1 MPNQRASVFPKRSQ
15 PACSWKLAR
24 LEARGAVPGE
34 GDWFPATVPGAV
46 QLDWAKARGLPD
58 YAYGSNVLHYAGLED
73 YHWLYR
79 TEVPRIALA
88 KGERLFFYCGG
99 ADFQCEVRLGGVL
112 IHAQIGMLTGFDLD
126 VSAAP
131 AGSPIE
137 ILIFPAPKRH
147 ALPADRSQAS
157 HVTKAAVS
165 YGWDWQPR
173 LIPLGLCDDS
183 GFEVRPA
190 AHLRSVDFAYVL
202 PDDFSAADI
211 TVSVEL
217 SEPALPFKWT
227 LSDQAGNQML
237 ESERP
242 SARLA
247 RPRLWWTHDH
257 GTPSLYVLEVTVAGG
272 DVLRRTVG
280 FRRLFVFL

>member
-1 MPNQRASVFPKRSQ
+1 
-15 PACSWKLAR
+15 
-24 LEARGAVPGE
+24 
-34 GDWFPATVPGAV
+34 
-46 QLDWAKARGLPD
+46 
-58 YAYGSNVLHYAGLED
+58 
-73 YHWLYR
+73 
-79 TEVPRIALA
+79 
-88 KGERLFFYCGG
+88 
-99 ADFQCEVRLGGVL
+99 
-112 IHAQIGMLTGFDLD
+112 MLTGFDLD

-280 FRRLFVFL
+280 FRRVGLVMHPGAWEGEVVFPKSRENPPITFELNGRQIFLKGSNWVGPDIFYGRVDGETYRPLLELAQGAHFNLLRCWEARPRQRRSSLRSATPWGCWSGRSSRWRATATPTTPDT